1 MALKKQ
7 LRDKDGNLIYPDVG
21 IDLDEAIYGS
31 DPGQVETPSPWIETG
46 DIKDAQITT
55 AKVADGAITTDKIP
69 NDSIKPYKLKGY
81 ATTNTTDT
89 WVPVSTSDGEMQHRI
104 IAPFNADGTIPT
116 AAIAN
121 SAVTNAKID
130 WTTTTRPLYYTGK
143 DWATSWTFKYYRT
156 RPQLIFVAWQNS
168 VAMFARIY
176 DIIYKVFQS
185 GGSTITATINTSA
198 TTWTITTSN
207 TGVLTVLEMNN
218 IKPN

>member
-1 MALKKQ
+1 MATYKRQ
-7 LRDKDGNLIYPDVG
+7 LRDKDGNTIYPDVG
-21 IDLDEAIYGS
+21 LELDDVIYGD

-46 DIKDAQITT
+46 DIKDGQITS

-104 IAPFNADGTIPT
+104 IAPFNANGTVP
-116 AAIAN
+116 N
-121 SAVTNAKID
+121 SAID
-130 WTTTTRPLYYTGK
+130 WSSTTRPLYYTGT

-156 RPQLIFVAWQNS
+156 RPQLIFVAWQSS

-176 DIIYKVFQS
+176 DVIYKVFQS
-185 GGSTITATINTSA
+185 GGSTITATIDTTNTK
-198 TTWTITTSN
+198 WTITTSN
-207 TGVLTVLEMNN
+207 TGVLTVLEMNYV
-218 IKPN
+218 KPS